1 MKVIGLIGGMSW
13 ESTVEYYRLINEV
26 VTQRLGG
33 LHSGQIVLYSVDFDE
48 VERAQA
54 EGRWDDA
61 TAILSGAAQSLE
73 RAGADFLA
81 ICTNTMHKVADQV
94 AASTDLPLLH
104 IGEVT
109 GAAIARQGLKKVGLL
124 GTRFTMEEGF
134 YRDVL
139 ERFGLRALV
148 PPESDMDTVHSIIYQ
163 ELCKG
168 QIEESSRRVCI
179 QIIGR
184 LAKRGAEGIVLG
196 CTELPLLIRP
206 EDVDVPL
213 FDTMRLHAEAA
224 VEMALG
230 DLPLGTR
237 GGK

>member
-13 ESTVEYYRLINEV
+13 ESTVEYYRLINEM
-26 VTQRLGG
+26 TAQRLGG
-33 LHSGQIVLYSVDFDE
+33 LHSGRVVLYSVDFDE
-48 VERAQA
+48 IERAQA

-61 TAILSGAAQSLE
+61 VAILSAAATALE
-73 RAGADFLA
+73 RAGADFLV

-94 AASTDLPLLH
+94 ATSTELHLLR

-139 ERFGLRALV
+139 ERFGLRVLV
-148 PPESDMDTVHSIIYQ
+148 PPESDMDAVHRIIYQ
-163 ELCKG
+163 ELCRG
-168 QIEESSRRVCI
+168 QIRESSRCVCVQVI
-179 QIIGR
+179 ER
-184 LAKRGAEGIVLG
+184 LVERGAEGIVLG

-206 EDVDVPL
+206 EDVGVPL
-213 FDTMRLHAEAA
+213 FDTTRLHAEAT
-224 VEMALG
+224 VEMALE
-230 DLPLGTR
+230 DLPLGTK
-237 GGK
+237 GGR